1 MYDVTVIGPAII
13 DVLAQP
19 VDSRVFETGSQPADA
34 IRMSFGGNA
43 LNEAVVLSRLGERVQ
58 LLSNLGT
65 DEAGDRVRAFLEK
78 NGIDGAGLILQ
89 EGIPTAVNLVLVDRQ
104 GERHFITDPGSTLRR
119 LDLPDLMPRLD
130 ALAHIVSFSSL
141 FVSPLLTID
150 KTRDLF
156 RRIKEGGRLLLVDM
170 TKAKHGETLDDL
182 EPLLPCID
190 VLVPNQEEARLLTG
204 ESDPLRSLYRLAKA
218 GVGIAVVKCGAD
230 GCLVAAGG
238 RTWQIPAV
246 PGTICVDT
254 TGAGDAFAAG
264 FLAGLRRGFAP
275 DDCARLGCAAASC
288 AVEALGATDGV
299 TGPDRVMERFARLQ
313 TI

>member
-19 VDSRVFETGSQPADA
+19 VDRRVFETGSQPADA

-78 NGIDGAGLILQ
+78 NGIDCAGLILQ
-89 EGIPTAVNLVLVDRQ
+89 EGVPTAVNLVLVDRQ

-119 LDLPDLMPRLD
+119 LDLPDLEPRLD
-130 ALAHIVSFSSL
+130 NLAHIVSFSSL
-141 FVSPLLTID
+141 FVSPLLTIA
-150 KTRDLF
+150 KTRELF
-156 RRIKEGGRLLLVDM
+156 RRIKERDRLLLVDM

-182 EPLLPCID
+182 QQLLPCID

-204 ESDPLRSLYRLAKA
+204 ESDPLRSLHRLVKA

-246 PGTICVDT
+246 PDTACVDT

-275 DDCARLGCAAASC
+275 DDCARLGCAAAAC

-299 TGPDRVMERFARLQ
+299 TGPERVMERFARLQ

>member
-13 DVLAQP
+13 DVLARP
-19 VDSRVFETGSQPADA
+19 VDRRVFEIGSQPAES

-65 DEAGDRVRAFLEK
+65 DEAGDRVRAFLER
-78 NGIDGAGLILQ
+78 NGVDGAGLIRQ
-89 EGIPTAVNLVLVDRQ
+89 DGVPTAVNLVLVDPQ

-119 LDLPDLMPRLD
+119 LDLPDLEPRLD
-130 ALAHIVSFSSL
+130 DLAPIVSFSSL
-141 FVSPLLTID
+141 FVSPLLTIAR
-150 KTRDLF
+150 TGALF
-156 RRIKEGGRLLLVDM
+156 RRIKARDRLLLVDM
-170 TKAKHGETLDDL
+170 TKAKHGETLADL

-190 VLVPNQEEARLLTG
+190 VLVPNREEARLLTG
-204 ESDPLRSLYRLAKA
+204 ESDPLRSLRRLVNA
-218 GVGIAVVKCGAD
+218 GVGTAVVKCGAD
-230 GCLVAAGG
+230 GCLVGTG
-238 RTWQIPAV
+238 DRTWQIPAV
-246 PGTICVDT
+246 PGTACVDT

-299 TGPDRVMERFARLQ
+299 TGQDRVMERFARLQ